1 MVAVIWLHEE
11 GSILAPITVLIADD
25 HPLLRQGLRQIL
37 ELEPDI
43 KVVGEAANGLEAVE
57 RVQALHPDVI
67 ILDINMP
74 VMNGLEAAQKI
85 REAAPETKI
94 VALTIH
100 DDKDYI
106 LEILRSGAQSYL
118 LKDSEPGRVAAAVR
132 QVAAGE
138 AYLSGRLMGLV
149 LQDYREV
156 TGHARRLPPDAP
168 MVREAAATAEAQK
181 TPAAE
186 ANPDPGRLVLL
197 SEREYEIL
205 SWIVAGKSNREIA
218 SGLFISEKTV
228 KNHVSNILRKL
239 DLSDRTQAAVYGLR
253 HGVRPPEDMFAR
265 E

>member
-1 MVAVIWLHEE
+1 M
-11 GSILAPITVLIADD
+11 SKITVLIADD

-43 KVVGEAANGLEAVE
+43 EVVGEAANGLEAVE
-57 RVQALHPDVI
+57 KVKELRPSVI
-67 ILDINMP
+67 VLDINMP
-74 VMNGLEAAQKI
+74 VMNGLEAARKI

-118 LKDSEPGRVAAAVR
+118 LKDSEPGRVAEAVR

-138 AYLSGRLMGLV
+138 VYLSGRLMNLV
-149 LQDYREV
+149 LQDYRAV
-156 TGHARRLPPDAP
+156 TSQTKHLPKDHAA
-168 MVREAAATAEAQK
+168 MVQETAAASEAQSVAVGK
-181 TPAAE
+181 PSS
-186 ANPDPGRLVLL
+186 DPGRLVLL

-218 SGLFISEKTV
+218 AGLFISEKTV

-253 HGVRPPEDMFAR
+253 HGVQPPEGAFTC